1 MSFDQDAVIQLR
13 LDPWDTPSKQ
23 HGIIAPPRSLYDDDN
38 KWMNANMFLIFPK
51 ISFPKISKTNSKDKE
66 MATIGRILSKYRKT
80 YPKSR
85 MDVSQLQMS
94 LFIRD
99 DNERAYYVWYD
110 DKSHLFSGVIGL
122 CGYSEKAHV
131 FQLGAKTIR
140 LNKDKMIEL
149 TLTLKRRYERH
160 VNRTA
165 NVWAPWILAQRPGNG
180 WRYYEN
186 AKCAQCKKYKSK
198 TIRLKLCKGCKR
210 ARYCSRHCQ
219 KIDWNSVHRKHCKP
233 A

>member
-1 MSFDQDAVIQLR
+1 MSLNRDAVFHLR
-13 LDPWDTPSKQ
+13 LGPWDTLSK
-23 HGIIAPPRSLYDDDN
+23 HYGIIAPPRSLYKDDEE
-38 KWMNANMFLIFPK
+38 WMNANKFWIFPK
-51 ISFPKISKTNSKDKE
+51 ISFSKISNTEDERMAIISK
-66 MATIGRILSKYRKT
+66 IISKYRET
-80 YPKSR
+80 YPNSK
-85 MDVSQLQMS
+85 MNVSQLQMS
-94 LFIRD
+94 LFIREN
-99 DNERAYYVWYD
+99 NECAYYVWYD

-122 CGYSEKAHV
+122 CGYSEKTYAL
-131 FQLGAKTIR
+131 QLGAKTIR
-140 LNKDKMIEL
+140 LNKDKMIEIS
-149 TLTLKRRYERH
+149 LTLKRRYERH

-180 WRYYEN
+180 WQYYEN

-219 KIDWNSVHRKHCKP
+219 KIDWKCVHRKYCKP